1 MRSGPS
7 TVMEGLGVTG
17 DSAFLKVMTSSG
29 LPGTG
34 VQLKTNVWF
43 SSSWTS
49 VGGRSPNVGGSEG
62 EGYLHIRTLHFT
74 QYFISPQ

>member
-7 TVMEGLGVTG
+7 IVMEGLGVTS
-17 DSAFLKVMTSSG
+17 DPAFLKAMTSSG

-34 VQLKTNVWF
+34 VQLKINLSF

-62 EGYLHIRTLHFT
+62 EHYQHN
-74 QYFISPQ
+74 Y